1 MQCKVLNPRRASHI
15 INYKMKN
22 LLKSREAIIVFALL
36 VLLSAIYRQDRISEG
51 SFFTLD
57 NFSSI
62 IYDIAMF
69 GLLTIGEAFVILA
82 GGIDLSVGSVIAL
95 CSVMVAWFMMVKGVS
110 IAGGIFLTLVLSALV
125 GGVHGFFVTKLK
137 VLPFVITLGT
147 LSVAR
152 GAAAII
158 TEGQPITALPES
170 FAYFAYGKLFG
181 LPFPVFILGIVWA
194 ASFIIM
200 RKTPLGRYIY
210 AVGGNIQAAKLS
222 GVDVDKVRIFCYMT
236 CSMLAGMSA
245 VLATSKINQG
255 TAQVGGA
262 YELFA
267 IAGAV
272 IGGISLTGGEGGMLG
287 PILGTTLMVIL
298 KAGLIQLDV
307 SSFWHDVVIGS
318 VVVLAVTIDSFRRRK
333 ELV

>member
-1 MQCKVLNPRRASHI
+1 
-15 INYKMKN
+15 MKN
-22 LLKSREAIIVFALL
+22 LLKSREAIIVFALMI
-36 VLLSAIYRQDRISEG
+36 LLAAIGRYNKIHEG
-51 SFFTLD
+51 DFFSLE
-57 NFSSI
+57 NFSAL
-62 IYDIAMF
+62 IYEIAAF
-69 GLLTIGEAFVILA
+69 GLLAIGEAFVILS
-82 GGIDLSVGSVIAL
+82 GGIDLSVGSMIAL
-95 CSVMVAWFMMVKGVS
+95 NSVMVAWFISAKHLG
-110 IAGGIFLTLVLSALV
+110 IAGAIGMTLLLSAGIGLI
-125 GGVHGFFVTKLK
+125 HGLFVTKLK

-158 TEGQPITALPES
+158 TEGRPITNLPES
-170 FAYFAYGKLFG
+170 FSFFAYGKFLG
-181 LPFPVFILGIVWA
+181 LPFPVFVLAAVWLF
-194 ASFIIM
+194 SFFIM

-236 CSMLAGMSA
+236 CSFLAGMSA
-245 VLATSKINQG
+245 ILATSKVNQG
-255 TAQVGGA
+255 TAQVGVA

-318 VVVLAVTIDSFRRRK
+318 VVVLAVTIDSWRRRK
-333 ELV
+333 EIV